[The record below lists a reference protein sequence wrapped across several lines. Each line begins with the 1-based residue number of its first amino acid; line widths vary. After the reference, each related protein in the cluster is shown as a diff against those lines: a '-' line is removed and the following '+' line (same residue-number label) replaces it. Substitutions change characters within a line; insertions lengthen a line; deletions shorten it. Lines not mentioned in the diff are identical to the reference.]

1 MSKLWEILPDGV
13 FTQLYSREM
22 GPCSEE
28 LKRYLKVVSEKQIV
42 HVAEVN
48 QLRCYE
54 ESEQLT
60 ENVDR
65 THLG

>member
-1 MSKLWEILPDGV
+1 
-13 FTQLYSREM
+13 M